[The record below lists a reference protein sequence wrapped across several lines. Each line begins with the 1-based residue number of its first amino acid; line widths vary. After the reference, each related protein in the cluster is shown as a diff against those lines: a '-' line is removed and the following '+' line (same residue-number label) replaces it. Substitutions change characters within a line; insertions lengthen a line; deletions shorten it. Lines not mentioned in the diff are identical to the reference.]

1 MILSPE
7 DLRELVARA
16 TPLPE
21 RPGVVAP
28 TESPDDA
35 DLANLI
41 EERLLR
47 WKKAVGAEGDDDY
60 FIRHLGI
67 ADLDEDSCR
76 SFLGGVHLSAD
87 QPLPTWINPVIAALH
102 GSRHS
107 DGTSGS
113 GNNILNPEQPL
124 PFEEIWLPFVECAY
138 RQLLERAESGLEL
151 VSTQA
156 QTSLCRGLL
165 GSLAAL
171 GEMTLSLE
179 FELWRCQDDP
189 LAAILNPKGQ
199 SSGSDSREHY
209 DRFIDQMWSG
219 GLTEI
224 LVKYAVLTRL
234 LGTRLEQWIE
244 TTAEFFSRLEQDLP
258 AIERSFCDGQ
268 PAGSV
273 TALSLRLSDP
283 HNGGR
288 TVIGLEFSP
297 DPGEKWK
304 LIYKPRGLGAEKA
317 FGELLEWLNDRDST
331 LGLKTLEILSRESYG
346 WVEYVE
352 ARPCEDAAQVR
363 RYYRR
368 AGMLLCLLRALSAT
382 DCHCEN
388 LIASGEYPVLVDVET
403 LMHPVVSLSDE
414 WGTRESADR
423 AAVEIMLHSVLRS
436 GLLPAWSDGIG
447 GKSYD
452 ASGLGATED
461 QQTGQQYL
469 EWVNVNTDGMGY
481 IERERTLR
489 PRGNAPLLA
498 GEAQPPRRYVREL
511 ADGFDDMYHRLVAS
525 RKELILSNGPLAGL
539 RDQFVRF
546 LLRGTQIYGH
556 LLDRLCHPEF
566 LTDGADRSIELE
578 LLTRNRILAHENAA
592 PGLERVYR
600 SEQRAME
607 RLDIPYF
614 RARPDSAA
622 LFDDRGT
629 LVENFFDGPSYDRTL
644 SLLAQLDEEDRE
656 IQVQYISAAIHARR
670 GGTTRYEGHEGDA
683 EPDLSEV
690 GPLSTE
696 EWIEEA
702 TILAEELR
710 RQAIRGADG
719 SVTWIGL
726 GFDPLTEQE
735 RIESLGPGLYDGQ
748 CGAALFLAAL
758 AQMSGNGDY
767 GDLAS
772 RALQSVRQGL
782 AGSTRWR
789 YGRNLELGVGSGLGA
804 FIYSLVRI
812 GLFLG
817 NEELLEDGERAA
829 NLVLEESVGGDESLD
844 VIGGSAGAILGLLAL
859 ADVREDDRILERAIW
874 CGRNL
879 LERRTTTTGGFC
891 AWQIPKASQPWTGF
905 SHGAAGISYALLRL
919 FGATGEAEFLDGA
932 REGIAFETSAYS
944 KEQGKWASF
953 RGSGPPTYLT
963 AWCHGAAGIGL
974 ARLGGLPFLDTSE
987 IRQDIENALT
997 AVRSESVRGPDHLCC
1012 GTLGRMELLI
1022 TAAQQLDR
1030 PDLLEE
1036 ARRRAAWVAGRA
1048 RRDGGYSLQT
1058 SMTTPSLFQGT
1069 SGIGYQLLRLAD
1081 PGRVPSILLWN

>member
-1 MILSPE
+1 MNLSPE

-28 TESPDDA
+28 TESPDDV
-35 DLANLI
+35 DLV
-41 EERLLR
+41 EKRLLR
-47 WKKAVGAEGDDDY
+47 WREAVGAEGDDDL
-60 FIRHLGI
+60 FIRHLSLAG
-67 ADLDEDSCR
+67 LDEDSCR

-87 QPLPTWINPVIAALH
+87 QPLPAWINPVIATLH
-102 GSRHS
+102 GSHHS
-107 DGTSGS
+107 DGTSRIGYD
-113 GNNILNPEQPL
+113 ILNPEQPL
-124 PFEEIWLPFVECAY
+124 PFEEIWLPFVESAY
-138 RQLLERAESGLEL
+138 RQLQQRAASVLEL
-151 VSTQA
+151 VSAQA
-156 QTSLCRGLL
+156 HTSLCRGLL

-171 GEMTLSLE
+171 GEMVLSLE
-179 FELWRCQDDP
+179 FELWKCQEDP
-189 LAAILNPKGQ
+189 LAAILESTGHRNGEN
-199 SSGSDSREHY
+199 SREHY
-209 DRFIDQMWSG
+209 DRFIDRMQSG
-219 GLTEI
+219 GLTDV

-244 TTAEFFSRLEQDLP
+244 TTVEFFSRLEQDLP
-258 AIERSFCDGQ
+258 AIERRFRDGQ
-268 PAGSV
+268 RAGSV

-304 LIYKPRGLGAEKA
+304 LIYKPRGLGAENA
-317 FGELLEWLNDRDST
+317 FVELLEWLNERDST
-331 LGLKTLEILSRESYG
+331 LGLKTLEILSRESHG
-346 WVEYVE
+346 WVEFVE

-414 WGTRESADR
+414 WGARGSADR
-423 AAVEIMLHSVLRS
+423 AAVEVMLHSVLRS

-461 QQTGQQYL
+461 QETGQPYRD
-469 EWVNVNTDGMGY
+469 WVDVNTDRMGY
-481 IERERTLR
+481 VERERTLR
-489 PRGNAPLLA
+489 PRGNAPFLA

-511 ADGFDDMYHRLVAS
+511 VDGFDDMYNRLVAS
-525 RKELILSNGPLAGL
+525 REELTSSTGPLAGL

-546 LLRGTQIYGH
+546 LMRGTQIYGH

-578 LLTRNRILAHENAA
+578 VLTRNRILAHENAV
-592 PGLERVYR
+592 PGLERVHR
-600 SEQRAME
+600 SEQRAIE

-622 LFDDRGT
+622 LFDERGA
-629 LVENFFDGPSYDRTL
+629 LVEDFFDGPSYDRTL

-656 IQVQYISAAIHARR
+656 IQVQYISAAVHARH
-670 GGTTRYEGHEGDA
+670 GGTTRDERNA

-690 GPLSTE
+690 SPLSRE

-702 TILAEELR
+702 AILAEELR
-710 RQAIRGADG
+710 RQAIRGTDG

-726 GFDPLTEQE
+726 GFDPVTELE

-748 CGAALFLAAL
+748 CGVALFLAAL
-758 AQMSGNGDY
+758 AQMSGNAEY

-789 YGRNLELGVGSGLGA
+789 HGRSVELGVGSGLGSL
-804 FIYSLVRI
+804 IYSLVRI
-812 GLFLG
+812 GLFLD
-817 NEELLEDGERAA
+817 NEELVEDSERAA
-829 NLVLEESVGGDESLD
+829 DLVLEESVRGDESLD
-844 VIGGSAGAILGLLAL
+844 VIGGSAGAILGLLGL
-859 ADVREDDRILERAIW
+859 ADVREDNRILERAVW

-879 LERRTTTTGGFC
+879 LARRTTTTSGFR

-905 SHGAAGISYALLRL
+905 SHGAAGISYALVRL
-919 FGATGEAEFLDGA
+919 FGVTGDAKFLDGA

-944 KEQGKWASF
+944 KEHGKWASF

-987 IRQDIENALT
+987 IRQDIENALA
-997 AVRSESVRGPDHLCC
+997 AVLSDPLRGPDHICC
-1012 GTLGRMELLI
+1012 GTLGRLELLI
-1022 TAAQQLDR
+1022 TAAQKLDQ
-1030 PDLLEE
+1030 PELLEE
-1036 ARRRAAWVAGRA
+1036 ARRRAAWVVGRA
-1048 RRDGGYSLQT
+1048 REVGGYTLQT
-1058 SMTTPSLFQGT
+1058 SMSTPSLFQGT

-1081 PGRVPSILLWN
+1081 PGRVPSVLLWD